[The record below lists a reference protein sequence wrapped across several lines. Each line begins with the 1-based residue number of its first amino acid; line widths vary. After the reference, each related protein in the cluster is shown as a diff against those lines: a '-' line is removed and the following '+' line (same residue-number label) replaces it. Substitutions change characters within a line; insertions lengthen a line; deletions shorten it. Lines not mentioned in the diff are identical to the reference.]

1 MRIFFDGI
9 LIYRLVFP
17 LLPLNFYYSPL
28 LLQPFENSSCARL
41 VITVKTSIGMFFFV
55 IPRPLHVHSRPQ
67 KCFPNAQHNLEIIT
81 RMREKKK
88 LRLLSSFLYVGN
100 SGEIMSV
107 YPAIKGNDLLT
118 DVHTDLYPINV
129 PLNTRTCPTRLF
141 HHPRVKPYHLSIDI
155 TKPRP
160 DRNLFISLQGYI
172 SRKLLHEYPCICVSV
187 FDCQEGISRP
197 AMGSS
202 IL

>member
-1 MRIFFDGI
+1 MFSKRATQSRG
-9 LIYRLVFP
+9 
-17 LLPLNFYYSPL
+17 NYSY
-28 LLQPFENSSCARL
+28 AR
-41 VITVKTSIGMFFFV
+41 
-55 IPRPLHVHSRPQ
+55 
-67 KCFPNAQHNLEIIT
+67 
-81 RMREKKK
+81 KKK
-88 LRLLSSFLYVGN
+88 LRRLSSFLYVGN